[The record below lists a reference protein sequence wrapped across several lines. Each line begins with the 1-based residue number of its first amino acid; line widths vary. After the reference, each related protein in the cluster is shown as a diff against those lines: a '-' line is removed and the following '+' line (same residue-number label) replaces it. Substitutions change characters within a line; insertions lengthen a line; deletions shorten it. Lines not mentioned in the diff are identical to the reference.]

1 MALPVGV
8 MIAEARKGCGQRV
21 CSPSDAALGSEIP
34 EHCLVGQC
42 PVETTSTKQP
52 GRQERALWLFDSC
65 PRASFGTPCKYSSFV
80 CCHLGTSAEEKGTDN
95 RGKAVVGKLSTVCE
109 QCPQVSHERS
119 NKGGG
124 K

>member
-1 MALPVGV
+1 MPVGV
-8 MIAEARKGCGQRV
+8 MVAKEGLCRQRV
-21 CSPSDAALGSEIP
+21 CVLPGQLSGVKYHSTAWWVSALWKPLEP
-34 EHCLVGQC
+34 AL
-42 PVETTSTKQP
+42 P
-52 GRQERALWLFDSC
+52 GRLERALWLFDSC
-65 PRASFGTPCKYSSFV
+65 PRASFGTPCKYSSCV
-80 CCHLGTSAEEKGTDN
+80 YCHLGMSAEEKGTDN